1 MLYLSK
7 RSLAGRPTITSFKNT
22 HIGIKSSIGGV
33 GSMWTPSFAGGIS
46 ITISY
51 GRRCVQFKGNQLWNM
66 VRNSLK
72 QIACTSLF
80 KRSLKRRFIKQ
91 ILE

>member
-7 RSLAGRPTITSFKNT
+7 RSLASTITSFKNT

-33 GSMWTPSFAGGIS
+33 GSLWTPSYAGGIS

-51 GRRCVQFKGNQLWNM
+51 GKKLCTVQG
-66 VRNSLK
+66 
-72 QIACTSLF
+72 
-80 KRSLKRRFIKQ
+80 
-91 ILE
+91 